1 MNRHQSSSKPIFDF
15 RPKKRQIIFHVPP
28 LCFMSVV
35 NNSNKMVPFL
45 QLLHTFLFFC
55 SFNFSLQ
62 KNLDLS
68 VQFLFRIGNQ
78 SLRQQASLVCESS
91 GRQLSNENE
100 MKMCQIYIHNTYSI
114 VWLGVATFSINP
126 WNNTCDYIVKK
137 SCLLL
142 NAIV

>member
-1 MNRHQSSSKPIFDF
+1 MLLTISNCNVCPDHESSSVIFKTDF
-15 RPKKRQIIFHVPP
+15 RFSTKKDKSSLMSL

-45 QLLHTFLFFC
+45 QLLHTFLFFH

-126 WNNTCDYIVKK
+126 
-137 SCLLL
+137 
-142 NAIV
+142 